1 MERWGS
7 WFREGL
13 ASLGLSGSSGDA
25 ANAGDEDQQNDAL
38 RAGPLPR
45 ATRIVYPLRVDGWD
59 AVGEHLFDEQEYGV
73 AIRYA
78 HGEDRDRWIDVYF
91 YPAGALTPS
100 QFADAARLEADLIR
114 QAHDEARHPGF
125 AMGALETFGT
135 GLDGAA
141 VNLADEGIAVD
152 LQFESDGTAYS
163 SAMVLLL
170 DRRYFVKA
178 RYSVAQAVL
187 SRAQTRE
194 ALGDFVLR
202 LQSRLS
208 IESVGEGWGQ
218 GLPERTRV
226 DADTREL
233 RLEFDSPD
241 SADESMTRRRD
252 VMVA

>member
-1 MERWGS
+1 MERWGT

-25 ANAGDEDQQNDAL
+25 ANAGDGEQQDDVL
-38 RAGPLPR
+38 CAGPLPL

-78 HGEDRDRWIDVYF
+78 HGQDRDRWIDVYF
-91 YPAGALTPS
+91 YPAGALTRA
-100 QFADAARLEADLIR
+100 QFAKAARLEADLVR
-114 QAHDEARHPGF
+114 RAHDEARHPGF
-125 AMGALETFGT
+125 AMGPLETFGT
-135 GLDGAA
+135 GLDGTA

-152 LQFESDGTAYS
+152 LQYHADGTAYS

-218 GLPERTRV
+218 SLPERTRI

-241 SADESMTRRRD
+241 AADATTTTRRD

>member
-1 MERWGS
+1 M
-7 WFREGL
+7 
-13 ASLGLSGSSGDA
+13 SGSSGDA
-25 ANAGDEDQQNDAL
+25 ANAGDGDPQADVLGTE
-38 RAGPLPR
+38 PLPR

-59 AVGEHLFDEQEYGV
+59 AVGEHMFDEQEYGV

-78 HGEDRDRWIDVYF
+78 HGQDRDRWIDVYF
-91 YPAGALTPS
+91 YPAGALTKS
-100 QFADAARLEADLIR
+100 QFAHAARLEADLIR
-114 QAHDEARHPGF
+114 QAHDEARHPDF

-152 LQFESDGTAYS
+152 LQYRADGTDYS

-178 RYSVAQAVL
+178 RYSVAQAGL
-187 SRAQTRE
+187 SRAETRE

-202 LQSRLS
+202 LQARLS

-218 GLPERTRV
+218 SLPERTRI

-241 SADESMTRRRD
+241 AADITTAKRRD